1 MMERRWWKLLWI
13 APVALFAMTLFVALG
28 GYVVRSLWNW
38 LLPSLFGWPVIT
50 FWQALGLLVLCRLL
64 FGGLGLHGGPGSRA
78 GMRMRERWERM
89 TPEERSACGRRW
101 ASTSASGRRRAGR
114 ARVRC
119 EPGRRGHADAGDPL
133 SPDGPA
139 GRVQPAVHAGRV
151 PRAR

>member
-89 TPEERSACGRRW
+89 TPEERERMRQKMGEHF
-101 ASTSASGRRRAGR
+101 GFGPP
-114 ARVRC
+114 
-119 EPGRRGHADAGDPL
+119 PGGESKGTL
-133 SPDGPA
+133 
-139 GRVQPAVHAGRV
+139 
-151 PRAR
+151 